1 MKKILATM
9 TALALTIAAQAQND
23 GLDDIMAEM
32 IAAKVHQECIDTAN
46 LVVAYDYECRTQDAD
61 GKAVTDR
68 MKLCLLVGRHCTRS
82 FPYRKFRKE
91 REWAEG
97 KKQFAADF
105 LQMNKREYMEGYDFL
120 SEELPLLR
128 AESFCFMPQV
138 WTNYPEGQVT
148 VRDAIPPSIYETQ
161 EQRKPIKWTLDL
173 TPSPSPRGEGS
184 SMPILQERV
193 ITPLSPRRGVGGE
206 VSYQCKTAVC
216 QLHGRK
222 WTVRYAEDIPT
233 TAGPWKLCGLPGLI
247 VEAVSD
253 DGIHRFTLTEL
264 QHATA
269 PIFYETNAITVKTSE
284 EKLIKNRN
292 KTFGNRLYPKDSH
305 YYIAN
310 LQSVDVVYVDEGSI
324 INGTFVNDKAH
335 VYMPLEKE

>member
-1 MKKILATM
+1 MM
-9 TALALTIAAQAQND
+9 TFALTLSAQMQAQND

-32 IAAKVHQECIDTAN
+32 MAAKVHQECIDTAN

-105 LQMNKREYMEGYDFL
+105 LQMNKREYMEGYDFID
-120 SEELPLLR
+120 ELPLLR

-138 WTNYPEGQVT
+138 WTDYPEGQVT

-161 EQRKPIKWTLDL
+161 EKRKAIKWTLSDERLRVGEQGSGITL
-173 TPSPSPRGEGS
+173 T
-184 SMPILQERV
+184 
-193 ITPLSPRRGVGGE
+193 VGG
-206 VSYQCKTAVC
+206 YLCKTAVC

-253 DGIHRFTLTEL
+253 DGIHRFTLTDL

>member
-32 IAAKVHQECIDTAN
+32 MAAKIHQECIDTAN
-46 LVVAYDYECRTQDAD
+46 LVVAYDYECQTQDAD

-120 SEELPLLR
+120 SEEELPLLR
-128 AESFCFMPQV
+128 SESFCFMPQV

-161 EQRKPIKWTLDL
+161 EQRKTIKWTLNDSTL
-173 TPSPSPRGEGS
+173 TVAGY
-184 SMPILQERV
+184 L
-193 ITPLSPRRGVGGE
+193 
-206 VSYQCKTAVC
+206 CKTAVC

-253 DGIHRFTLTEL
+253 DGTHRFTLTEL

-310 LQSVDVVYVDEGSI
+310 LQSVDVVFVDEGAI

-335 VYMPLEKE
+335 VYIPLEKE

>member
-1 MKKILATM
+1 MQKMIVTM
-9 TALALTIAAQAQND
+9 MTFALTLSAQMQAQND

-32 IAAKVHQECIDTAN
+32 MAAKVHQECIDTAN

-68 MKLCLLVGRHCTRS
+68 MKLCLLVGRHCTRC

-105 LQMNKREYMEGYDFL
+105 LQMNKREYMEGYDFID
-120 SEELPLLR
+120 ELPLLR

-138 WTNYPEGQVT
+138 WTDYPEGQVT

-161 EQRKPIKWTLDL
+161 EKRKTIKWTLSDERLRVGEQGSGITL
-173 TPSPSPRGEGS
+173 T
-184 SMPILQERV
+184 
-193 ITPLSPRRGVGGE
+193 VGG
-206 VSYQCKTAVC
+206 YLCKTAVC

-222 WTVRYAEDIPT
+222 WTVRYAEEIPT

-253 DGIHRFTLTEL
+253 DGIHRFSLTEL

-310 LQSVDVVYVDEGSI
+310 LQSVDVVYVDEGAI

>member
-9 TALALTIAAQAQND
+9 TTLALTIAAQAQND

-32 IAAKVHQECIDTAN
+32 MAAKIHQECIDTAN
-46 LVVAYDYECRTQDAD
+46 LVATYDYECQTQDAD

-68 MKLCLLVGRHCTRS
+68 MKLCLLVGRHCTRC
-82 FPYRKFRKE
+82 FPYRKFLKE

-120 SEELPLLR
+120 SEEELPLLR
-128 AESFCFMPQV
+128 SESFCFMPQV

-161 EQRKPIKWTLDL
+161 EQRKPIKWTLNDSTL
-173 TPSPSPRGEGS
+173 TVAG
-184 SMPILQERV
+184 
-193 ITPLSPRRGVGGE
+193 
-206 VSYQCKTAVC
+206 YQCKTAVC

-324 INGTFVNDKAH
+324 INGTYVNDKAH
-335 VYMPLEKE
+335 VYQPLEKE

>member
-1 MKKILATM
+1 M

-32 IAAKVHQECIDTAN
+32 MAAKIQQECIDTAN

-120 SEELPLLR
+120 SEEELPLLR

-161 EQRKPIKWTLDL
+161 EKRKAIKWTLNDSTL
-173 TPSPSPRGEGS
+173 KVAG
-184 SMPILQERV
+184 
-193 ITPLSPRRGVGGE
+193 
-206 VSYQCKTAVC
+206 YQCKTAVC

-247 VEAVSD
+247 VEAASD

-292 KTFGNRLYPKDSH
+292 KIFGNRLYPKDSH

-335 VYMPLEKE
+335 VYMPLEME

>member
-1 MKKILATM
+1 MM
-9 TALALTIAAQAQND
+9 TFALTLSAQMQAQND

-32 IAAKVHQECIDTAN
+32 MAAKVHQECIDTAN

-105 LQMNKREYMEGYDFL
+105 LQMNKREYMEGYDFID
-120 SEELPLLR
+120 ELPLLR

-138 WTNYPEGQVT
+138 WTDYPEGQVT

-161 EQRKPIKWTLDL
+161 EKRKTIKWTLSDERLRVGEQGSGITL
-173 TPSPSPRGEGS
+173 T
-184 SMPILQERV
+184 
-193 ITPLSPRRGVGGE
+193 VGG
-206 VSYQCKTAVC
+206 YLCKTAVC

-247 VEAVSD
+247 VEAASD

>member
-9 TALALTIAAQAQND
+9 TTLALTIAAQAQND

-32 IAAKVHQECIDTAN
+32 IAAKIHQECIDTAN
-46 LVVAYDYECRTQDAD
+46 LVVAYDYECRTHDAD

-68 MKLCLLVGRHCTRS
+68 RKLCLLVGRHCTRS

-97 KKQFAADF
+97 KKQSAADF
-105 LQMNKREYMEGYDFL
+105 LQLSKREYMEGYDFF
-120 SEELPLLR
+120 SDELPLLR

-138 WTNYPEGQVT
+138 WTDYPEGQVT

-161 EQRKPIKWTLDL
+161 EKRKPIKWTLNDNTL
-173 TPSPSPRGEGS
+173 TVAGY
-184 SMPILQERV
+184 L
-193 ITPLSPRRGVGGE
+193 
-206 VSYQCKTAVC
+206 CKTAVC

-222 WTVRYAEDIPT
+222 WTVCYAEDIPT

-253 DGIHRFTLTEL
+253 DGLHRFTLTEL

-305 YYIAN
+305 YYITN

-324 INGTFVNDKAH
+324 INGTYVNDKAH
-335 VYMPLEKE
+335 VYQPLECK

>member
-1 MKKILATM
+1 MQKIIVTM
-9 TALALTIAAQAQND
+9 MAFVLTVPTQVQAQED
-23 GLDDIMAEM
+23 GLADLKAAM
-32 IAAKVHQECIDTAN
+32 IAAKIHQDSIDTSS
-46 LVVAYDYECRTQDAD
+46 LVAVYDYECHTQDAD
-61 GKAVTDR
+61 GQAVTDR
-68 MKLCLLVGRHCTRS
+68 MKLCLLVGQHCTRS

-97 KKQFAADF
+97 KKQSAADF
-105 LQMNKREYMEGYDFL
+105 LQMNKREYMEGYDFF
-120 SEELPLLR
+120 SDELPLLR

-138 WTNYPEGQVT
+138 WTDYPEGQVT

-161 EQRKPIKWTLDL
+161 EKRKNIKWTLNDDTL
-173 TPSPSPRGEGS
+173 TVAGY
-184 SMPILQERV
+184 L
-193 ITPLSPRRGVGGE
+193 
-206 VSYQCKTAVC
+206 CKTAVC

-222 WTVRYAEDIPT
+222 WTVRYAEDIAT

-284 EKLIKNRN
+284 DKLIKNRN

-324 INGTFVNDKAH
+324 INGTYVSNKAH